1 MTNSYFAEQ
10 WKTVQFDEDLIKE
23 GTIEIS
29 NFGRVR
35 SFNRIS
41 NGNILKPSHINGYE
55 ILRLK
60 LYRPRDQ
67 KTQKEFDYL
76 QQQVTILGDQL
87 KTLKNNKSEAKKI
100 ASITELLASMKTNI
114 TKRLNDD
121 LKHRTVNY
129 SALIHRLVATYFLEK
144 PSEKHTVVAHIN
156 FEKLNNK
163 YTNLKWMTPQENY
176 EHQQK
181 SPYVIKEKETRLHR
195 RKEDSKAT
203 KLTVTKVMLLKKLL
217 NEGKPLKTL
226 VKQFKI
232 SETQIFRIKRGEN
245 WADIEAAK

>member
-1 MTNSYFAEQ
+1 MTNNYSAEQ
-10 WKTVQFDEDLIKE
+10 WKTVQFDFEFTQD
-23 GTIEIS
+23 GHIEIS
-29 NFGRVR
+29 NYGRIR

-41 NGNILKPSHINGYE
+41 KGNILKPSIINGYY

-60 LYRPRDQ
+60 LYRPREQ

-76 QQQVTILGDQL
+76 QEQATKLCQQL
-87 KTLKNNKSEAKKI
+87 KILKSSNGDTEKVESM
-100 ASITELLASMKTNI
+100 TELLESLKKNI

-121 LKHRTVNY
+121 LKSRTINY
-129 SALIHRLVATYFLEK
+129 ASLVHRLVATYFLNK
-144 PSEKHTVVAHIN
+144 PSEEHTVVAHLD

-163 YTNLKWMTPQENY
+163 FTNLKWMTLKENY

-181 SPYVIKEKETRLHR
+181 SPYVIKEKEERVHK
-195 RKEDSKAT
+195 RKESSKAT

>member
-1 MTNSYFAEQ
+1 MTNNYSAEQ
-10 WKTVQFDEDLIKE
+10 WKTVQFDFEFTQD
-23 GTIEIS
+23 GHIEIS
-29 NFGRVR
+29 NYGRIR

-41 NGNILKPSHINGYE
+41 KGNLLKPSIINGYY

-60 LYRPRDQ
+60 LYRPREQ

-76 QQQVTILGDQL
+76 QEQTSILGQQL
-87 KTLKNNKSEAKKI
+87 KTLKNNNSDAEKI
-100 ASITELLASMKTNI
+100 ATMTELLESLKKNI
-114 TKRLNDD
+114 TKRLKDD
-121 LKHRTVNY
+121 LKNRTINY
-129 SALIHRLVATYFLEK
+129 ASLVHRLVATYFLNK
-144 PSEKHTVVAHIN
+144 PSEEHTVVAHLD

-163 YTNLKWMTPQENY
+163 FTNLKWMTLKENY

-181 SPYVIKEKETRLHR
+181 SPYVIKEKEERIHK
-195 RKEDSKAT
+195 RKESSKAT